1 MTISELSA
9 RRVRRVSREGFLRY
23 LARPFV
29 APTDHAR
36 HIRLG
41 ALMRPE
47 AIRAAAVGYVYGMM
61 GLWQANELLADR
73 CKPSV
78 VRDAVNYLLE
88 GADMEKVRLEQPG
101 VPLASL
107 RAGAD
112 YMSDA
117 ARGITHPMLAAAFRD
132 AARELRRMAVEAEHV
147 NREVEGVK

>member
-1 MTISELSA
+1 MLPSASIGKTSALFEPIHGSYPQAAGKDIANPIGSILSA
-9 RRVRRVSREGFLRY
+9 SMLLYHLE
-23 LARPFV
+23 
-29 APTDHAR
+29 
-36 HIRLG
+36 
-41 ALMRPE
+41 MKEE
-47 AIRAAAVGYVYGMM
+47 AQ
-61 GLWQANELLADR
+61 L
-73 CKPSV
+73 